1 MEKFGNSGVNK
12 SQIIKERIDNNKGF
26 IEEILNIYKIWKSP
40 LYVDVIN
47 NIIRLK
53 KFINKGESMLDISTA
68 ANNLKVS
75 LMVLKESG
83 IDPINKFF
91 LNIKLSDTGIN
102 IFDDEDNGG
111 NNFAY

>member
-1 MEKFGNSGVNK
+1 
-12 SQIIKERIDNNKGF
+12 
-26 IEEILNIYKIWKSP
+26 
-40 LYVDVIN
+40 
-47 NIIRLK
+47 
-53 KFINKGESMLDISTA
+53 MLDISTA